1 MSSTLY
7 VDRPS
12 PVHRLNPVTKFVAL
26 LSIIV
31 IVFALPYWWVAA
43 VVVGAVI
50 VPAAAVSGC
59 GGRLAS
65 IGSKILLPIVIV
77 LVIVQGL
84 TFPGGRSPIFEWGI
98 LTVTSE
104 GLMFALGI
112 GSRIVC
118 LVLASVLLVLT
129 THPGDLMAA
138 LTQRGM
144 SPKFSYII
152 SSTLQLIPAF
162 RDRADGI
169 LLAQQARGLAISRNP
184 IKRVGIMMP
193 LVGPLVLGMFT
204 DVEERS
210 TALEAR
216 GFGSTARRTAL
227 VPVADS
233 LAQRIARWIMPAIA
247 LAAIVVPIVLP
258 LVAKAAP

>member
-7 VDRPS
+7 VDHPT
-12 PVHRLNPVTKFVAL
+12 PVHRLNPVTKLVAL

-31 IVFALPYWWVAA
+31 VVFALPIWWVAA
-43 VVVGAVI
+43 IVVGVVI
-50 VPAAAVSGC
+50 VPAAVVSRC

-65 IGSKILLPIVIV
+65 ISIKILLPIVLV
-77 LVIVQGL
+77 LFIVQGL
-84 TFPGGRSPIFEWGI
+84 TFPGGKSPIWEWGV
-98 LTVTSE
+98 LTLTSE
-104 GLMFALGI
+104 GLLFALGI
-112 GSRIVC
+112 GSRIIC

-138 LTQRGM
+138 LTERGM

-184 IKRVGIMMP
+184 IRRVGIMMP
-193 LVGPLVLGMFT
+193 LIGPLVLGMFT

-210 TALEAR
+210 TAMEAR

-227 VPVADS
+227 VPVPDS
-233 LAQRIARWIMPAIA
+233 RAQRIARWVMPVIA
-247 LAAIVVPIVLP
+247 AAAIVIPIVLP
-258 LVAKAAP
+258 ILTKATP